1 MPDPAPD
8 TRHPESFLITN
19 QLASLLRDAVA
30 SAHAAGDLN
39 LDGQTYDVNLE
50 PPKQKQFGD
59 FASNIALVLQKASGL
74 QGREVAARIVKHLP
88 IGSSLID
95 RVEIAGPGFMNFFLK
110 PTWLHDTLVKVEE
123 QDTAYGTNDS
133 RKGEKTLIE
142 FVSANPTGPISV
154 VNGRAAVLG
163 DSLANLLKA
172 SGAEVSKEFYINDA
186 LNSTQIDKLGES
198 LAMRYLEQLGHTIDF
213 AAGDGDEQLVYSGKT
228 CQQCGQ
234 YHAFPK
240 DGYYGDYLSEIARQ
254 IVVEVGTNYEGLP
267 AIDRSA
273 KFREIAP
280 DRIIAQQQQDL
291 KAFGVEFDTWFFE
304 STLYTA
310 GKVRAAIDQMKARG
324 YAYEKDGALWL
335 KTTELS
341 KDEKD
346 RVLVRSTDKETYI
359 AADAAYHKDKF
370 DRGFNRLIDI
380 WGADHHGYVE
390 RLKAGV
396 AALGN
401 DPTKCEI
408 ILTQMILLVRNGE
421 PVRGG
426 KRTGNIIP
434 LIDLVNEVGKDAA
447 RFYNVLNSYET
458 TAVFDLD
465 LAKKQSSDNPV
476 WYAQYAHARCVN
488 VLRKAAE
495 KGVDLVP
502 ASRVNRDLLT
512 HEKELDLLRKLAD
525 YPGEVKS
532 AADLIAPHRL
542 TSYVREIGQT
552 LHQFYE
558 ECPALREDVAT
569 DVRDARLALF
579 NATRITVRNL
589 LSLLGIT
596 AMEHM

>member
-1 MPDPAPD
+1 
-8 TRHPESFLITN
+8 LITD
-19 QLASLLRDAVA
+19 QLAAIVRDAVA
-30 SAHAAGDLN
+30 AAQSAGDLSIN
-39 LDGQTYDVNLE
+39 GHAFDVTLE

-59 FASNIALVLQKASGL
+59 FATNVALVLQKPSGL

-88 IGSSLID
+88 VGEGLID
-95 RVEIAGPGFMNFFLK
+95 RVEVAGPGFMNFFLK
-110 PTWLHDTLVKVEE
+110 PDWLHDTLVTVDE
-123 QDTAYGTNDS
+123 QDAAYGSNDS
-133 RKGEKTLIE
+133 RKGERTLIE

-163 DSLANLLKA
+163 DSLANLLRA

-198 LAMRYLEQLGHTIDF
+198 LAMRYLEQLGHAIDF
-213 AAGDGDEQLVYSGKT
+213 PEEDGDGKTVYAGTT
-228 CQQCGQ
+228 CALCAK
-234 YHAFPK
+234 YHPFPE
-240 DGYYGDYLSEIARQ
+240 DGYFGLYLVDIATRVVSEAGNSLENLTHEER
-254 IVVEVGTNYEGLP
+254 
-267 AIDRSA
+267 AA

-280 DRIIAQQQQDL
+280 SEMIAQQQRDL
-291 KAFGVEFDTWFFE
+291 RAFGVEFDNWFFE
-304 STLYTA
+304 SSLYKA
-310 GKVRAAIDQMKARG
+310 GKVRAAIEEMKARG

-370 DRGFNRLIDI
+370 DRGYNRLIDI

-390 RLKAGV
+390 RLKAGI

-401 DPTKCEI
+401 DPDKCEI
-408 ILTQMILLVRNGE
+408 ILTQMVLLVRNGE

-434 LIDLVNEVGKDAA
+434 LIELINEVGRDAA

-476 WYAQYAHARCVN
+476 WYAQYAHARCAN

-495 KGVDLVP
+495 KGVAIVP
-502 ASRVNRDLLT
+502 ARQVKRPLLT
-512 HEKELDLLRKLAD
+512 HEKELDLLRRLAD
-525 YPGEVKS
+525 YPGEVKA

-558 ECPALREDVAT
+558 ECPALREDVDP

-579 NATRITVRNL
+579 NATRIVVRNL
-589 LSLLGIT
+589 LGLLGVT
-596 AMEHM
+596 ALEQM

>member
-1 MPDPAPD
+1 
-8 TRHPESFLITN
+8 LITD
-19 QLASLLRDAVA
+19 QLADLLRTAVQ

-39 LDGQTYDVNLE
+39 IDGQSFDINLE
-50 PPKQKQFGD
+50 PPNQKQFGD
-59 FASNIALVLQKASGL
+59 FASNIALVLQKPSGL

-88 IGSSLID
+88 VGTSLID
-95 RVEIAGPGFMNFFLK
+95 RVEIAGPGFMNFYLK
-110 PTWLHDTLVKVEE
+110 PTWLHDTLVKVDE
-123 QDTAYGTNDS
+123 QDAAYGTNDS
-133 RKGEKTLIE
+133 RKGERTLIE

-213 AAGDGDEQLVYSGKT
+213 PEEDGEDQLVYSGKA
-228 CQQCGQ
+228 CVQCGE

-240 DGYYGDYLSEIARQ
+240 DGYYGDYLSDISRQ
-254 IVVEVGTNYEGLP
+254 IVTEAGKDYEALSP
-267 AIDRSA
+267 ADRAA
-273 KFREIAP
+273 KFRELAP
-280 DRIIAQQQQDL
+280 VRMIAQQKSDL
-291 KAFGVEFDTWFFE
+291 EAFGVEFDTWFYE
-304 STLYTA
+304 SSLYAA
-310 GKVRAAIDQMKARG
+310 GKVRAAIDEMKARG
-324 YAYEKDGALWL
+324 YAYEKEGALWL
-335 KTTELS
+335 KTTALS

-401 DPTKCEI
+401 DPAKCEI
-408 ILTQMILLVRNGE
+408 ILTQMVLLVRNGE

-434 LIDLVNEVGKDAA
+434 LIELINEVGRDAA

-476 WYAQYAHARCVN
+476 WYAQYAHARCAN

-495 KGVDLVP
+495 KGVALVA
-502 ASRVNRDLLT
+502 ASQVKRELLT

-525 YPGEVKS
+525 YPGEVKA

-558 ECPALREDVAT
+558 ECPALREDVPT
-569 DVRDARLALF
+569 DLRDARLSLF
-579 NATRITVRNL
+579 NATRIVVRNL
-589 LSLLGIT
+589 LGLLGVT
-596 AMEHM
+596 ALEQM

>member
-1 MPDPAPD
+1 M
-8 TRHPESFLITN
+8 ITD
-19 QLASLLRDAVA
+19 QLTDLLRSAV
-30 SAHAAGDLN
+30 SAAQDAGDLPII
-39 LDGQTYDVNLE
+39 GQTIEISLE

-59 FASNIALVLQKASGL
+59 FASNIALTLQRTTGL
-74 QGREVAARIVKHLP
+74 QGREVAARIVKRLP
-88 IGSSLID
+88 VGEGLID
-95 RVEIAGPGFMNFFLK
+95 RVEIAGPGFMNFYLK
-110 PTWLHDTLVKVEE
+110 PTWLHDTLLSVES
-123 QDTAYGTNDS
+123 QDETYGSNES
-133 RKGEKTLIE
+133 RKGERTLIE

-163 DSLANLLKA
+163 DSLANLLRA
-172 SGAEVSKEFYINDA
+172 CGAEVSKEFYINDA
-186 LNSTQIDKLGES
+186 LNSTQIDKLSES

-213 AAGDGDEQLVYSGKT
+213 PEEAEEDQLVYSGASCQT
-228 CQQCGQ
+228 CGK

-240 DGYYGDYLSEIARQ
+240 DGYYGDYLSDIARQ
-254 IVVEVGTNYEGLP
+254 IVNEAGTDYEGLP
-267 AIDRSA
+267 DAERAA
-273 KFREIAP
+273 KFRDLAP
-280 DRIIAQQQQDL
+280 SRMIAQQKRDL
-291 KAFGVEFDTWFFE
+291 EAFGVEFDTWFYE
-304 STLYTA
+304 SSLYEA
-310 GKVRAAIDQMKARG
+310 DKVRAAINEMKSRG

-335 KTTELS
+335 RTTALS

-346 RVLVRSTDKETYI
+346 RVLVRSTEKETYI

-370 DRGFNRLIDI
+370 DRGFNRLINI

-401 DPTKCEI
+401 DPEKCEI
-408 ILTQMILLVRNGE
+408 ILTQMVLLVRNGE

-426 KRTGNIIP
+426 KRTGNVIP
-434 LIDLVNEVGKDAA
+434 LIELINEVGKDAA

-476 WYAQYAHARCVN
+476 WYAQYAHARCAN

-495 KGVDLVP
+495 KGVALKP
-502 ASRVNRDLLT
+502 ASQIDRSLLT

-525 YPGEVKS
+525 YPGEVKN

-542 TSYVREIGQT
+542 TGYVREIGQT

-558 ECPALREDVAT
+558 ACPALREDVPAN
-569 DVRDARLALF
+569 VRDARLALF
-579 NATRITVRNL
+579 NATRIVVRNL
-589 LSLLGIT
+589 LGLLGVT
-596 AMEHM
+596 AVEQM